1 MNPQTGNSERHEN
14 NTKSRVGNGRASQGG
29 QSEDRSFLGCLP
41 EEWLLLTLGWPS
53 HGTRISRCAV
63 TLEIWLLRWTLYRV
77 LPQMNVGYMGSSTM
91 IPCYHPWQCWETQST
106 SGLCRHPVRSTWAHH
121 GRCWQAPSWWKRTV
135 LKGTTDSFFSALAL
149 IFFTASL
156 HWLQHSWGAN
166 RRDRADP
173 ALDLALPG
181 TWHMCLR
188 HLPSVDQA
196 KNRTSERTNISS
208 SSWQFRLLSDKGP
221 RQSFQQRTTSQE
233 NYTKVFGVRS
243 PYFVVAA
250 LANLVYDRLCETI
263 PFILIVVT
271 SEPIR

>member
-14 NTKSRVGNGRASQGG
+14 NTKSRVGNGRASQAG

-149 IFFTASL
+149 IFFTQL
-156 HWLQHSWGAN
+156 PCIGYNTHGVQTDETRPTQLWILLYLEPDTCVWGTFLLWT
-166 RRDRADP
+166 R
-173 ALDLALPG
+173 LKTEHQKEQTLAAVLG
-181 TWHMCLR
+181 
-188 HLPSVDQA
+188 
-196 KNRTSERTNISS
+196 SS
-208 SSWQFRLLSDKGP
+208 D
-221 RQSFQQRTTSQE
+221 
-233 NYTKVFGVRS
+233 Y
-243 PYFVVAA
+243 
-250 LANLVYDRLCETI
+250 
-263 PFILIVVT
+263 
-271 SEPIR
+271 